1 EDTGGYVAEGTSGD
15 DTFYTT
21 DTDIASIVG
30 GEGYDT
36 LTFAALDTP
45 QTLDLTLIGDDVM
58 ESVERLHADTSFATI
73 RLEASDILAM
83 SDDIVGLPGEEK
95 TRLTVTGV
103 EGSTVEVA
111 DVGWSFEGTE
121 TDGDA
126 TYNIFG
132 NGTAQLYV
140 QDTVDAAGTLPA
152 VA

>member
-1 EDTGGYVAEGTSGD
+1 MTSDTS
-15 DTFYTT
+15 
-21 DTDIASIVG
+21 IASVIG

-45 QTLDLTLIGDDVM
+45 QTLDLTLIGDEVI
-58 ESVERLHADTSFATI
+58 ESVERLHADSTFSTI
-73 RLEASDILAM
+73 RLDAGDILAM
-83 SDDIVGLPGEEK
+83 SDDIAGLPGDEK

-111 DVGWSFEGTE
+111 DTGWSFEGTQSE
-121 TDGDA
+121 DGA
-126 TYNIFG
+126 TYNIFE